1 MDTQKKQIQQ
11 LVATFISD
19 MGSVSAAASKLR
31 ISRTTLDN
39 IAKGNWEN
47 ISDEMFLK
55 VGKLLGYN
63 HDQPWSLV
71 QTYDWH
77 TLVTFFDDART
88 YGNVYAVIGAA
99 GSGKT
104 FTASWY
110 ARNFKNVYHIVC
122 AEYWNRR
129 MFLSEILRQ
138 LGRTNT
144 GYTMG
149 EMMEEIINE
158 MLKQN
163 KPLIILDE
171 ADKLTDSVLYFFIT
185 LYNQLKDK
193 AGIVLMATDFLA
205 KRIQRGYK
213 LNKKGY
219 AEILS
224 RIGRRF
230 IYLRGVSRK
239 EVEAI
244 CLANGIDDRAQIAE
258 IWNECEGDL
267 RRVERGIHKMHR
279 KREKM
284 IENGQTILPA
294 HQPIS

>member
-1 MDTQKKQIQQ
+1 METQKKQIQQ
-11 LVATFISD
+11 LVATFIHD

-39 IAKGNWEN
+39 IAKGNWES

-55 VGKLLGYN
+55 VGKQLGLN
-63 HDQPWSLV
+63 QDQPWTLV
-71 QTYDWH
+71 QTYDWL

-88 YGNVYAVIGAA
+88 YGNVYAIIGSA

-104 FTASWY
+104 FTANWY
-110 ARNFKNVYHIVC
+110 SHNHKNVYHIVC

-138 LGRTNT
+138 LGRLNT

-158 MLKQN
+158 MLRQD

-230 IYLRGVSRK
+230 IYLRGVNRK

-244 CLANGIDDRAQIAE
+244 CRANGIDDPVQITE

-284 IENGQTILPA
+284 VENGQAIQVTN
-294 HQPIS
+294 